1 MSKPIS
7 ISFGKPKLK
16 PKSSTP
22 TLSGATTSLSTH
34 HPKLSALTADPEE
47 DGQVDD
53 EVPPAHESVIG
64 FASDGVAILSRPI
77 VGKEDRVI
85 ENKGNA
91 DWRTRGRPV
100 KGTSQQPECGQQ
112 DAEGGPAFVEK
123 EEASK
128 RAGLQYAEN
137 KPAAAGAAGAAGTTP
152 TNGETL
158 QNGQADSTQQLERKP
173 PQTADEA
180 ALSALLTSGKDKS
193 SSSDTIIHQAQSQ
206 IHPTSG
212 QTAVNETLD
221 FRTDVASRPDPS
233 TLSEYAAMP
242 VSEFGMALLR
252 GMGKKR
258 RANGEVI
265 VIKNPNEEP
274 DEEEKKRDKELK
286 KSRDPNMGYLGI
298 GAKAIKI
305 GNANGAATNGA
316 REDGLGAWGKAD
328 MRRNKKGEGL
338 YTPVMLRDRRTG
350 ELLSE
355 QELEE
360 RKKAAQ
366 NATVKKGE
374 AKPRNGEE
382 DWRDRRDRNLQR
394 DATGGRQRPNAE
406 GEGRSPEEKKPNTSA
421 KKMIEYKK
429 EDEDGSRH
437 SSSSSR
443 RRSRSRDRHR
453 HRHAPRDRDRDDRQR
468 ERDRSRSRSR
478 SRSRNRDRDRDR
490 DRSHPHR
497 DRESDN
503 LRRREKTRA
512 LDVRYDSAASS
523 SSASARRGGSA
534 RRNGDG
540 D

>member
-16 PKSSTP
+16 PTSSTP
-22 TLSGATTSLSTH
+22 TLPGATTSLSIH
-34 HPKLSALTADPEE
+34 RPKLPALTADPEE
-47 DGQVDD
+47 DGQVEDD
-53 EVPPAHESVIG
+53 VPPAHESVIG
-64 FASDGVAILSRPI
+64 FASDGAAILSRP
-77 VGKEDRVI
+77 VEVKEERVI

-100 KGTSQQPECGQQ
+100 KGTSQQPESGEPDLGAGQ
-112 DAEGGPAFVEK
+112 AVVEK

-137 KPAAAGAAGAAGTTP
+137 NPAAAAAAITP
-152 TNGETL
+152 TKGEPL
-158 QNGQADSTQQLERKP
+158 QNGQAMPTHQLENKA

-180 ALSALLTSGKDKS
+180 ALSALLTSAKDKS
-193 SSSDTIIHQAQSQ
+193 PISSDSVIHQGPSQ
-206 IHPTSG
+206 IYPTSG
-212 QTAVNETLD
+212 QTAVNEILD
-221 FRTDVASRPDPS
+221 FRTDVASRPEPS
-233 TLSEYAAMP
+233 TLLEYAAMP

-274 DEEEKKRDKELK
+274 DEEEKKREREQK
-286 KSRDPNMGYLGI
+286 KSRDPNMGYMGI

-305 GNANGAATNGA
+305 GTANGSATNGA

-366 NATVKKGE
+366 LTTTKKGDV
-374 AKPRNGEE
+374 KPRNGEE

-394 DATGGRQRPNAE
+394 DTSSGRQRPEAE
-406 GEGRSPEEKKPNTSA
+406 NDHRSLEEKKK
-421 KKMIEYKK
+421 KKMIEYRKH
-429 EDEDGSRH
+429 EETSRH

-443 RRSRSRDRHR
+443 RRSRSRDRDRDRDR
-453 HRHAPRDRDRDDRQR
+453 HRHAPRDRDTERDPRQR

-478 SRSRNRDRDRDR
+478 SRDRDR

-497 DRESDN
+497 DR
-503 LRRREKTRA
+503 RREKTRA
-512 LDVRYDSAASS
+512 LDAPRNDSAASS
-523 SSASARRGGSA
+523 SSASVRHDRKGT
-534 RRNGDG
+534 
-540 D
+540 

>member
-16 PKSSTP
+16 PKISTP
-22 TLSGATTSLSTH
+22 TLSGATTSSSIPH
-34 HPKLSALTADPEE
+34 SKLPALTADPDE
-47 DGQVDD
+47 DGQAEND
-53 EVPPAHESVIG
+53 VPPAHESVIG
-64 FASDGVAILSRPI
+64 FASDGAAILSRPI
-77 VGKEDRVI
+77 EVKEERVI

-100 KGTSQQPECGQQ
+100 KGTSQQPDSEQQ
-112 DAEGGPAFVEK
+112 DVGTGSAVVEK

-137 KPAAAGAAGAAGTTP
+137 NPATAAAAITS

-158 QNGQADSTQQLERKP
+158 QNGHTNSPLQLEEKAPR
-173 PQTADEA
+173 TADEA

-193 SSSDTIIHQAQSQ
+193 SSSSDTIIYQAQSQ

-274 DEEEKKRDKELK
+274 DEEEKKREKELK

-366 NATVKKGE
+366 NATAKKGE
-374 AKPRNGEE
+374 ARPRNGEE

-394 DATGGRQRPNAE
+394 DTTGGRRRPNPE
-406 GEGRSPEEKKPNTSA
+406 NDDRSTEEKKERTPHSSA
-421 KKMIEYKK
+421 KKMIEYRK
-429 EDEDGSRH
+429 DEDGSRH

-443 RRSRSRDRHR
+443 RRSRSRDRDR
-453 HRHAPRDRDRDDRQR
+453 HRHAPRDRDRERDARQR

-478 SRSRNRDRDRDR
+478 SRNSDRDQ
-490 DRSHPHR
+490 DRSHSHR
-497 DRESDN
+497 DGDH

-523 SSASARRGGSA
+523 SSASARRIGS
-534 RRNGDG
+534 GM
-540 D
+540 